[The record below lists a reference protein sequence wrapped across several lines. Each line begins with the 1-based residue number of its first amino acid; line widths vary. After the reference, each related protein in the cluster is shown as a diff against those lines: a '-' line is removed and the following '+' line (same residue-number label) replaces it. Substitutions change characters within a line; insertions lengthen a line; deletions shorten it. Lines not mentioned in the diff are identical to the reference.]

1 MTKKCIFGLSS
12 RQKNM
17 IERLEEKYKSKI
29 KVEDCCGIQDE

>member
-17 IERLEEKYKSKI
+17 KERLQEEYKSTI